1 MTFES
6 SKNLSAVGAL
16 LIVIGAVAG
25 FVISFSGILSLIGI
39 ILVLIGVKGLA
50 NFYKE
55 QGIFNNTLYSVI
67 TIVVGCV
74 VGVGVTAA
82 TAIATLADLGINW
95 ANIEDWANIG
105 TDVATV
111 FADFDLSVIGALLG
125 ALLVGLVILWV
136 AFIISMYFLRKS
148 MNQLSAKSG
157 VSLFDTAGLLVL
169 IGAVIPV
176 IGLLLIWIGFILATA
191 AFFQIKKS
199 KLSQKSELSNKQ

>member
-6 SKNLSAVGAL
+6 SKTLSAVGAL

-55 QGIFNNTLYSVI
+55 QGIFNNTLYSII

-74 VGVGVTAA
+74 VGVGVIAVSAVAA
-82 TAIATLADLGINW
+82 LADLGISL
-95 ANIEDWANIG
+95 ANIEEWANIG
-105 TDVATV
+105 TEVSTV
-111 FADFDLSVIGALLG
+111 FADFDLSAIATLLG

-157 VSLFDTAGLLVL
+157 VGLFGTAGLLVL

-191 AFFQIKKS
+191 AFFQMKKA
-199 KLSQKSELSNKQ
+199 

>member
-6 SKNLSAVGAL
+6 SKNLSAAGAL
-16 LIVIGAVAG
+16 LIVIGAIAG
-25 FVISFSGILSLIGI
+25 SVISFSGILSLIGI

-74 VGVGVTAA
+74 VGVGVIAVSAVAA
-82 TAIATLADLGINW
+82 LTDLGINW
-95 ANIEDWANIG
+95 ANVEDWANIG

-111 FADFDLSVIGALLG
+111 FADFDLSAIAALLG
-125 ALLVGLVILWV
+125 ALLVGLVILWI

-157 VSLFDTAGLLVL
+157 VGLFGTAGLLVL
-169 IGAVIPV
+169 IGAVIPI
-176 IGLLLIWIGFILATA
+176 IGLLLIWIGFIVATA
-191 AFFQIKKS
+191 AFFQMKK
-199 KLSQKSELSNKQ
+199 E

>member
-25 FVISFSGILSLIGI
+25 FVVSFSGILSLIGI

-55 QGIFNNTLYSVI
+55 QGIFDNTLYSII

-74 VGVGVTAA
+74 AGVGVIAA
-82 TAIATLADLGINW
+82 SAVAALADLGINW
-95 ANIEDWANIG
+95 ANIEDWANVG

-111 FADFDLSVIGALLG
+111 FADFDLSVIAALLG
-125 ALLVGLVILWV
+125 ALLVGLIILWV

-148 MNQLSAKSG
+148 MNQLSAKSRVG
-157 VSLFDTAGLLVL
+157 LFGTAGLLVL
-169 IGAVIPV
+169 IGAVLPV
-176 IGLLLIWIGFILATA
+176 IGLLLIWIGFILATI
-191 AFFQIKKS
+191 AFFQMRK
-199 KLSQKSELSNKQ
+199 E

>member
-6 SKNLSAVGAL
+6 SKNLSAAGAL

-25 FVISFSGILSLIGI
+25 FVWSFSGILSLIGI

-55 QGIFNNTLYSVI
+55 QGIFDNTLYSMI

-74 VGVGVTAA
+74 AGVGVIAA
-82 TAIATLADLGINW
+82 SAVAALADLGINW

-111 FADFDLSVIGALLG
+111 FADFDLSVIAALLG
-125 ALLVGLVILWV
+125 ALLVGLIILWV
-136 AFIISMYFLRKS
+136 AFIISMYFLRKA

-157 VSLFDTAGLLVL
+157 VGLFSTAGLLVL
-169 IGAVIPV
+169 IGAVIPG

-191 AFFQIKKS
+191 AFFQMKK
-199 KLSQKSELSNKQ
+199 E

>member
-39 ILVLIGVKGLA
+39 ILMLIGVKGLA

-67 TIVVGCV
+67 TVVVGCV

-105 TDVATV
+105 TDVATI

>member
-25 FVISFSGILSLIGI
+25 FAVSFSGIVSLIGI
-39 ILVLIGVKGLA
+39 ILLLVGVKGLA

-55 QGIFNNTLYSVI
+55 QGIFNNTLYSII
-67 TIVVGCV
+67 TVVVGCV
-74 VGVGVTAA
+74 AGVGVIAA
-82 TAIATLADLGINW
+82 SAVAALADLGINW

-111 FADFDLSVIGALLG
+111 FADFDFSVIATLLG
-125 ALLVGLVILWV
+125 ALFVGLIILWV
-136 AFIISMYFLRKS
+136 TFIISMYFLRKS
-148 MNQLSAKSG
+148 MNQLSTKSG
-157 VSLFDTAGLLVL
+157 VGLFGTAGLLVL
-169 IGAVIPV
+169 IGAVIPA

-191 AFFQIKKS
+191 AFFQMKK
-199 KLSQKSELSNKQ
+199 E

>member
-6 SKNLSAVGAL
+6 SKYLSAVGAL

-25 FVISFSGILSLIGI
+25 FVISFSGILSLVGI

-55 QGIFNNTLYSVI
+55 QGIFNNTLYSII

-74 VGVGVTAA
+74 VSIGVIAA
-82 TAIATLADLGINW
+82 SAVAALADLGVNW
-95 ANIEDWANIG
+95 ASIEDWANIG

-111 FADFDLSVIGALLG
+111 FTDFDLSVIGALLG
-125 ALLVGLVILWV
+125 ALLIGLVILWV

-157 VSLFDTAGLLVL
+157 VGLFGTAGLLVL
-169 IGAVIPV
+169 IGAVIPGV
-176 IGLLLIWIGFILATA
+176 GLLLIWIGFILATA
-191 AFFQIKKS
+191 AFFQMR
-199 KLSQKSELSNKQ
+199 EE

>member
-6 SKNLSAVGAL
+6 SKTLSAVGAL

-55 QGIFNNTLYSVI
+55 QGIFNNTLYSII

-74 VGVGVTAA
+74 VGVGVIAVSAVAA
-82 TAIATLADLGINW
+82 LADLGISL
-95 ANIEDWANIG
+95 ANIEEWANIG
-105 TDVATV
+105 TEVSTV
-111 FADFDLSVIGALLG
+111 FADFDLSAIATLLG

-157 VSLFDTAGLLVL
+157 VGLFGTAGLLML
-169 IGAVIPV
+169 IGAVIPG
-176 IGLLLIWIGFILATA
+176 IGLLLIWIGFIIATA
-191 AFFQIKKS
+191 AFFQMKK
-199 KLSQKSELSNKQ
+199 E

>member
-55 QGIFNNTLYSVI
+55 QGIFNNTLYSII

-74 VGVGVTAA
+74 AGVGVIAA
-82 TAIATLADLGINW
+82 SAVAALADLGINW

-111 FADFDLSVIGALLG
+111 FADFDFGVIAALLG
-125 ALLVGLVILWV
+125 AIFVGLIILWV

-157 VSLFDTAGLLVL
+157 VGLFGTAGLLML
-169 IGAVIPV
+169 IGAVIPG
-176 IGLLLIWIGFILATA
+176 IGLLLIWIGLILATA
-191 AFFQIKKS
+191 AFFQMKK
-199 KLSQKSELSNKQ
+199 E

>member
-6 SKNLSAVGAL
+6 SKYLSAVGAL

-25 FVISFSGILSLIGI
+25 FVISFSGILSLVGI

-55 QGIFNNTLYSVI
+55 QGIFNNTLYSII

-74 VGVGVTAA
+74 VSIGVIAA
-82 TAIATLADLGINW
+82 SAVAALADLGVNW

-105 TDVATV
+105 TDVANV
-111 FADFDLSVIGALLG
+111 FTDFDLGVIGALLG
-125 ALLVGLVILWV
+125 ALLIGLVILWV
-136 AFIISMYFLRKS
+136 VFIISMYFLRKS
-148 MNQLSAKSG
+148 MNQLSEKSG
-157 VSLFDTAGLLVL
+157 VGMFGTAGLLVL
-169 IGAVIPV
+169 IGAVIPG

-191 AFFQIKKS
+191 AFFQMKK
-199 KLSQKSELSNKQ
+199 E

>member
-6 SKNLSAVGAL
+6 SKYLSAVGAL

-25 FVISFSGILSLIGI
+25 FVISFSGILSLVGI

-55 QGIFNNTLYSVI
+55 QGIFNNTLYSMI

-74 VGVGVTAA
+74 VSIGVIAA
-82 TAIATLADLGINW
+82 SAVAALADLGINW

-105 TDVATV
+105 TDVANV
-111 FADFDLSVIGALLG
+111 FTDFDLSVIGALLG
-125 ALLVGLVILWV
+125 ALLIGLVILWV

-148 MNQLSAKSG
+148 MNQLSEKSG
-157 VSLFDTAGLLVL
+157 VGLFGTAGLLVL
-169 IGAVIPV
+169 IGAVIPG

-191 AFFQIKKS
+191 AFFQMKK
-199 KLSQKSELSNKQ
+199 E